1 MTHSRRK
8 FLQVAAGVA
17 ALPAA
22 LRFASAQ
29 TYPTQPVRLI
39 VPFPAGGQI
48 DIVARLIGQWLSE
61 KMGQQFF
68 VDNRP
73 GAGGNVGTETA
84 LRAEPDGHTLLL
96 ASATN
101 TVNATLFDKLNFDFI
116 RDTAAIATIN
126 RIPLVLQIHPTFPA
140 TSVAEFIAYAKANPG
155 KVNLATPT
163 KGTGPYMA
171 AALFKIMTGIDV
183 VLVPYR
189 GDAPMLTDMLGS
201 QVLAGFGGI
210 SASIEHIR
218 AGRLRALAIGT
229 PVRLE
234 SLPDVPTVRETVTGY
249 EASGWCGIVAPK
261 KTPAAVIDR
270 LNKEINAA
278 LADANFKSQLTNLI
292 APVFVST
299 PAEFGKQDLN

>member
-1 MTHSRRK
+1 MTRSRRT

-68 VDNRP
+68 IDNRP

-84 LRAEPDGHTLLL
+84 LRAEPDGHTLFL

-171 AALFKIMTGIDV
+171 ATLFKIMSGIDV

-189 GDAPMLTDMLGS
+189 GDAPMLTDMLGG
-201 QVLAGFGGI
+201 QVLAGCSRSMTCNNI
-210 SASIEHIR
+210 SPGLHDGELPFRQRNRDCESQVCGWPLTLA
-218 AGRLRALAIGT
+218 AGALCERLHPERT
-229 PVRLE
+229 
-234 SLPDVPTVRETVTGY
+234 
-249 EASGWCGIVAPK
+249 
-261 KTPAAVIDR
+261 
-270 LNKEINAA
+270 
-278 LADANFKSQLTNLI
+278 
-292 APVFVST
+292 
-299 PAEFGKQDLN
+299 